1 MAWRELELPSGNGN
15 ISNRAVRMKRRL
27 PMTRWRHEPEPCRPP
42 DVVQERNRELHDAL
56 QAALAVLGD
65 DDLPDNG
72 DLSGAAVTDMMRAA
86 VAKAR
91 QVQP

>member
-1 MAWRELELPSGNGN
+1 MN
-15 ISNRAVRMKRRL
+15 
-27 PMTRWRHEPEPCRPP
+27 PP
-42 DVVQERNRELHDAL
+42 DRLTWYQECNRELLAAME
-56 QAALAVLGD
+56 AALAILGH

-72 DLSGAAVTDMMRAA
+72 ELSGAAVTDMMRAA

>member
-1 MAWRELELPSGNGN
+1 MKTTMAE
-15 ISNRAVRMKRRL
+15 RL
-27 PMTRWRHEPEPCRPP
+27 KWY
-42 DVVQERNRELHDAL
+42 QERNRELLEAL
-56 QAALAVLGD
+56 EAALAILGT

-72 DLSGAAVTDMMRAA
+72 ELSGAAVTDLMRAA

>member
-1 MAWRELELPSGNGN
+1 MKIKMAD
-15 ISNRAVRMKRRL
+15 RL
-27 PMTRWRHEPEPCRPP
+27 RWY
-42 DVVQERNRELHDAL
+42 QERNRELLEAL
-56 QAALAVLGD
+56 EAALAILGD

-72 DLSGAAVTDMMRAA
+72 ELSGAAVTDMMRAA

>member
-1 MAWRELELPSGNGN
+1 MKVTMAE
-15 ISNRAVRMKRRL
+15 RL
-27 PMTRWRHEPEPCRPP
+27 TWY
-42 DVVQERNRELHDAL
+42 QERNRELLEAL
-56 QAALAVLGD
+56 EAALAVLGD

-72 DLSGAAVTDMMRAA
+72 DLSGAAITDMMRAA

>member
-1 MAWRELELPSGNGN
+1 
-15 ISNRAVRMKRRL
+15 MKTNKAERL
-27 PMTRWRHEPEPCRPP
+27 KWY
-42 DVVQERNRELHDAL
+42 QERNRELLEAL
-56 QAALAVLGD
+56 EAALAILGD

-72 DLSGAAVTDMMRAA
+72 ELSGAAVTDMMRAA

>member
-1 MAWRELELPSGNGN
+1 MN
-15 ISNRAVRMKRRL
+15 
-27 PMTRWRHEPEPCRPP
+27 PP
-42 DVVQERNRELHDAL
+42 DRLKWYQERNRELL
-56 QAALAVLGD
+56 AALESALAILGN

-72 DLSGAAVTDMMRAA
+72 ELSGAAVTDMMRAA